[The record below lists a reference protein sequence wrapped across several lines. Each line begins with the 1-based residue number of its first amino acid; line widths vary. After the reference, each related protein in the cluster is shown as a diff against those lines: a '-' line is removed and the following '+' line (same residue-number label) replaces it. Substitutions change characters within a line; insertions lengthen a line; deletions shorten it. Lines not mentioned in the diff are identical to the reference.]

1 MNKYFERFHTFYKR
15 KMTNLPFDKA
25 NIFSRKQTD
34 ITDIFADY
42 LKKQNNEN
50 KIKKQYQQTNWIN
63 ENTLFKL

>member
-1 MNKYFERFHTFYKR
+1 
-15 KMTNLPFDKA
+15 MTNLPFDKA

-63 ENTLFKL
+63 ENTLSKL